1 MPGIDQ
7 ILSNKPGQ
15 NYRDLKKATYHIF
28 KREGG
33 KVWLKFVHSL
43 LPNSTFINLVSSISL
58 LLPHT
63 LQTWNIIVEGCEKVG
78 LKLNIQKIKIIASG
92 CITSWHI
99 DGETMETVTVFFGGG
114 LQNHCRWWLQPW
126 NWKMLTP
133 WKESYDQ
140 HRQHIKKQRH
150 YFVNKSLSSQGCD
163 FSSTHV
169 WMWELDYKEN
179 WALKNWCFWLVVF
192 EKTLESPSDC
202 KEIQAVNPKGNQS
215 WAFIGRTDVEA
226 EAPIFWPPDA
236 KSWLIWKD
244 PDVGKDWRQEKKEL
258 TEDKMVGWHHRLNG
272 HEFE

>member
-1 MPGIDQ
+1 MLGIDQ

-15 NYRDLKKATYHIF
+15 NYRDLKKGTYHIF

-63 LQTWNIIVEGCEKVG
+63 LQTWNIIVEKCEKVG
-78 LKLNIQKIKIIASG
+78 LKLNIQKIKIITSG
-92 CITSWHI
+92 CITSWQI

-150 YFVNKSLSSQGCD
+150 YFVNKGLSSQGYG
-163 FSSTHV
+163 FSNSHV
-169 WMWELDYKEN
+169 WMWELDYKES

-215 WAFIGRTDVEA
+215 WVFIGRTDVEA

-244 PDVGKDWRQEKKEL
+244 PDVGKDWRQEEKGT
-258 TEDKMVGWHHRLNG
+258 TEDKMVGWHHQLNG
-272 HEFE
+272 HEFG